1 MTEPERLDTVLSAL
15 RACRICRDAPLYL
28 PPLPHQPRPVIQASV
43 TARLCIAGQAP
54 GTRVHAS
61 GKPFTDPSGV
71 RLRHW
76 LGLDETA
83 FYDASR
89 VAIVPMGHCFPGL
102 DAKGGDRP
110 PRREC
115 APTWRARVF
124 AAMPAVEL
132 VLAIGRYAQ
141 AWHLGPAAGASL
153 SATSARLSETVGDW
167 RAILDRPGRPHILPL
182 PHPSWRNNAW
192 LKRNPWFEEELVPV
206 LRQEVALLVG

>member
-1 MTEPERLDTVLSAL
+1 MSGPEPLDQVLAEL
-15 RACRICRDAPLYL
+15 RACRICRDEPLYL
-28 PPLPHQPRPVIQASV
+28 PPLPHEPRPVIQATA

-61 GKPFTDPSGV
+61 GRPFTDPSGV
-71 RLRHW
+71 RLRGW
-76 LGLDETA
+76 LGLDEA
-83 FYDASR
+83 DFYDDAR

-115 APTWRARVF
+115 APHWRARVF
-124 AAMPAVEL
+124 AALPRVEL

-141 AWHLGPAAGASL
+141 AWHLGTDQGATL
-153 SATSARLSETVGDW
+153 SATMENW
-167 RAILDRPGRPHILPL
+167 RALLMRPVSPRVLPL

-192 LKRNPWFEEELVPV
+192 LRRNPWFEAELVPV
-206 LRQEVALLVG
+206 LRAEVRQLIAQG